1 LLDQLRSYGILL
13 GAMLSPFESHL
24 LLRGLRT
31 LSLRMERHCSNALQV
46 AHFLQEHPKVH
57 RVYYPGLVTHPQH
70 DLANRLLGNS
80 RYGGLLAFELKEQ
93 TRAAAFRFMNT
104 LQLCLPATTLG
115 DVFSQVS
122 YPAISS
128 HRTLTAAQRHAMG
141 ITEGCI
147 RLSVGIEHIDDIL
160 QDLDA
165 ALLS

>member
-1 LLDQLRSYGILL
+1 L
-13 GAMLSPFESHL
+13 M
-24 LLRGLRT
+24 LRGLRT

-46 AHFLQEHPKVH
+46 AQFLQEHPKVH
-57 RVYYPGLVTHPQH
+57 RVYYPGLATHPQH
-70 DLANRLLGNS
+70 ELADRLLNN

-93 TRAAAFRFMNT
+93 TREAAFRFMNN

-128 HRTLTAAQRHAMG
+128 HRTLTAAERRAMG

-147 RLSVGIEHIDDIL
+147 RLSVGIEHVDDIL

-165 ALLS
+165 ALRC